1 MKSEHLI
8 KERSNSTLLNL
19 NQTSLININGIKSHQ
34 QSIFS
39 LKREANE
46 TTLKT
51 DLKSQKLLKLLR
63 KNYRKFDDEKT
74 KLKIQ
79 QEIRIEWKE
88 LARKLDLIFLFIS
101 VIIIVTSPVILF
113 GKFVIRDITARDG
126 TCGCDRSFI

>member
-1 MKSEHLI
+1 MI

-19 NQTSLININGIKSHQ
+19 NQTSLININGIKSHH

-51 DLKSQKLLKLLR
+51 DLKSQKLLKLLG

-101 VIIIVTSPVILF
+101 VIIIITSPVILF

-126 TCGCDRSFI
+126 PCGCDRSFI